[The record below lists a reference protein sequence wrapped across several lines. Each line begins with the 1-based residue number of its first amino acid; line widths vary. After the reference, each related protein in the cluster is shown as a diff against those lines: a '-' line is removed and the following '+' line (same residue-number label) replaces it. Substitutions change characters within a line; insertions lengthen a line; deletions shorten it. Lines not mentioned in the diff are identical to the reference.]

1 MPKPVI
7 GLILR
12 LVLGLGTLAGPL
24 AKPILKRRLGKGK
37 EDPLRWREK
46 LGEATAQRPDGP
58 LIWLHGVGVGE
69 VMALRGLIANLAS
82 ERTDLHFLVT
92 SSARSSGE
100 VIAKNLPQRT
110 VHQYLPLDMPAPVKA
125 FLDHWRPDVAVWSDQ
140 EIWPCMAV
148 QNARRGIRQ
157 AYVAA
162 RITERSAKAKMRFG
176 AAYGDLYRLLDLRHA
191 QDAGTAQALR
201 ALTGD
206 DTLVYVTGT
215 LKAAGAPLTYDPDL
229 ITAFDA
235 IAARRRTWL
244 LASSH
249 PADEMVALAAHQR
262 IRDFDPNTLLI
273 IAPRDCT
280 RADEIA
286 RQAEKMS
293 FKAVKR
299 SKTAFP
305 DAGTAVY
312 IADTYGELGT
322 WYRLVDITLIG
333 GTFDATEGHN
343 PWEAV
348 AQGAAV
354 LHGPHTANFA
364 ADFAAL
370 TAVQGCQLVRSAQDV
385 AKFIMKN
392 ETLSLKQGAAAAK
405 ADMSRAIRKITSDV
419 LALLDP

>member
-1 MPKPVI
+1 MV
-7 GLILR
+7 
-12 LVLGLGTLAGPL
+12 
-24 AKPILKRRLGKGK
+24 
-37 EDPLRWREK
+37 
-46 LGEATAQRPDGP
+46 
-58 LIWLHGVGVGE
+58 
-69 VMALRGLIANLAS
+69 
-82 ERTDLHFLVT
+82 
-92 SSARSSGE
+92 
-100 VIAKNLPQRT
+100 
-110 VHQYLPLDMPAPVKA
+110 
-125 FLDHWRPDVAVWSDQ
+125 
-140 EIWPCMAV
+140 V
-148 QNARRGIRQ
+148 QIARRGIRQ

-162 RITERSAKAKMRFG
+162 RITERWAIAKIRFG
-176 AAYGDLYRLLDLRHA
+176 TAYGDLYLLLDLRHA
-191 QDAGTAQALR
+191 QDAGTAQTLR
-201 ALTGD
+201 TLMGD
-206 DTLVYVTGT
+206 ATLVHVTGT

-229 ITAFDA
+229 MSAFGAIIT
-235 IAARRRTWL
+235 RRRTWL
-244 LASSH
+244 LSSSH

-262 IRDFDPNTLLI
+262 IHDFDPNTLLI
-273 IAPRDCT
+273 IASRDCT

-286 RQAEKMS
+286 RQAEKLS
-293 FKAVKR
+293 LKAVKR
-299 SKTAFP
+299 SKTTFP
-305 DAGTAVY
+305 DASTAVY